1 MPRLIAAVPLPTMR
15 ASRPGECA
23 GKAWRDYSGRAAVRR
38 SKRCD
43 LVTPKAKRKRW
54 QESRDL
60 QLTMSKGRAGG
71 PTTRCSTLLGCP
83 QRSVRIFCEVA
94 PQLFGACRGKSR
106 HPTNGTARKP
116 AGRRPL
122 PFVSHSSQAER
133 ETPHPP
139 PNVRAF
145 ITACREGDFRGAACP
160 TAART

>member
-23 GKAWRDYSGRAAVRR
+23 GRAWRDYSGRAAVRR
-38 SKRCD
+38 SKRYD

-54 QESRDL
+54 QESRDP

-71 PTTRCSTLLGCP
+71 PTTQSTLLGCQ

-106 HPTNGTARKP
+106 HPTNGIARKP
-116 AGRRPL
+116 AGRRPM
-122 PFVSHSSQAER
+122 PFVSALFSSRARNSSCSAEC
-133 ETPHPP
+133 H
-139 PNVRAF
+139 AF